1 MEYIGLLGCGSIGS
15 SLANSIV
22 TKSINGASLL
32 VLFDQD
38 IEKARELSTQL
49 GNIPFTDS
57 FHDFIGTKD
66 LSMVVEAASQQA
78 IFDYGNLIVASGKN
92 LLMMSTGALLSENL
106 FADLNRASQTTGVSI
121 YAPSGAVGGID
132 AIKAA
137 KDGLQSVTLT
147 TRKPP
152 RSLSDTSGIDL
163 ENIDRPTTVFDG
175 NAVEAVKRFPFNINV
190 AATISLAGLGPENT
204 RVIVIADPNANG
216 NIHEI
221 EVIGESGR
229 MKFTMENVPHPKN
242 HMTSYLAVLS
252 AIETLKRACGTEIQV
267 GA

>member
-32 VLFDQD
+32 VIFDQD
-38 IEKARELSTQL
+38 IEKARKLSKQL
-49 GNIPFTDS
+49 GDIPFTDS

-106 FADLNRASQTTGVSI
+106 FTDLNHVSQTTGVRI

-137 KDGLQSVTLT
+137 KDGLQL
-147 TRKPP
+147 
-152 RSLSDTSGIDL
+152 SL
-163 ENIDRPTTVFDG
+163 
-175 NAVEAVKRFPFNINV
+175 
-190 AATISLAGLGPENT
+190 
-204 RVIVIADPNANG
+204 
-216 NIHEI
+216 IHI
-221 EVIGESGR
+221 
-229 MKFTMENVPHPKN
+229 
-242 HMTSYLAVLS
+242 
-252 AIETLKRACGTEIQV
+252 
-267 GA
+267 